1 MWMFSQALTGTLR
14 HSVEQMHAG
23 IKQWTMLSNAV
34 QVVFDGVELIKCQS
48 HEILDNQHVC

>member
-23 IKQWTMLSNAV
+23 IKQWKMLSTAV
-34 QVVFDGVELIKCQS
+34 QVVFDGAELIEMPNS
-48 HEILDNQHVC
+48 